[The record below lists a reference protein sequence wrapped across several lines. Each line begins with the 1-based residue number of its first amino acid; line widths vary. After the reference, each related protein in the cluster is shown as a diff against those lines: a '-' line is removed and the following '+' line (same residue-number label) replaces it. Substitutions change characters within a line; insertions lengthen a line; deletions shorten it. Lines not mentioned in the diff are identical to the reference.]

1 MREFFIEQIFSGFV
15 VTAFPFAFIVLAF
28 ALTACGGGGNSA
40 SEESFVSGDGST
52 TFIKIADRKIA
63 PAITGMTLSG
73 ENYTYQ
79 KDKVAVVNVWASWCS
94 PCRAEAPTL
103 VALANKYTDVAF
115 IGILTRDNPA
125 NAEAFERRFKIP
137 YPTVIDD
144 SILLGF
150 KGSLPANAIPTT
162 VILDKSGYVAARI
175 SGVVTVA
182 SLSKLI
188 EKVSAE

>member
-1 MREFFIEQIFSGFV
+1 
-15 VTAFPFAFIVLAF
+15 
-28 ALTACGGGGNSA
+28 
-40 SEESFVSGDGST
+40 
-52 TFIKIADRKIA
+52 
-63 PAITGMTLSG
+63 MTLSG
-73 ENYTYQ
+73 ENYTYT
-79 KDKVAVVNVWASWCS
+79 KVRVAVVNVWASWCS

-103 VALANKYTDVAF
+103 VALAKKYKDVAF

-162 VILDKSGYVAARI
+162 VILDKSGLVAARI

-182 SLSKLI
+182 SLSELI

>member
-1 MREFFIEQIFSGFV
+1 MKKF
-15 VTAFPFAFIVLAF
+15 AAFIVLAF
-28 ALTACGGGGNSA
+28 ILTACGGGGSSA
-40 SEESFVSGDGST
+40 SEESFVSGDGAT
-52 TFIKIADRKIA
+52 TFIKISDRKIA

-79 KDKVAVVNVWASWCS
+79 KDRVAVVNVWASWCS

-103 VALANKYTDVAF
+103 VALASKYTDVAF

-162 VILDKSGYVAARI
+162 VVLDKSGLVAARI